1 MTNKFFTFSEILTQ
15 KCNLKNGAA
24 SMMTIECGIK
34 SVIHTAYVEITGK
47 LTEEVK
53 QSLSIPELFEEFYV
67 NFNGLVTEMDE
78 MDGISGLVMN
88 FVEDTPDVFTLRFSL
103 DRLLGETITND
114 LSDEFK
120 CIVWVNN
127 RIGELAQEISLNI
140 ELSYLNDEGDKYMNK
155 RIQQLDEF
163 KEEIEEESRKISKD
177 KLENLGPWFDED
189 INNLKHLNELIIEEK
204 LQEER
209 RMEFFEE
216 SLREME
222 Q

>member
-1 MTNKFFTFSEILTQ
+1 MTNKFFAFSEILTQ

-34 SVIHTAYVEITGK
+34 SVIHTAYVEITGNLTK
-47 LTEEVK
+47 LEPEEVK
-53 QSLSIPELFEEFYV
+53 QSLSIPELFKEFYV
-67 NFNGLVTEMDE
+67 NFNGLVTEIDE
-78 MDGISGLVMN
+78 MDGISGLV
-88 FVEDTPDVFTLRFSL
+88 VEDTPELLRFSL

-114 LSDEFK
+114 LLDEFK

-140 ELSYLNDEGDKYMNK
+140 ELSYLNDESDKYMNK
-155 RIQQLDEF
+155 RIQQIDEF

-209 RMEFFEE
+209 RMKLFEE